1 MNGFV
6 TMRMSDNAE
15 DPSFEI
21 ESELGNADLF
31 DRAMILYSLAY
42 SMIPDPKI
50 RKIVFSILSSG
61 MFDKIDRTA
70 IDMEVPE

>member
-15 DPSFEI
+15 GPIFEI

>member
-15 DPSFEI
+15 GPSFEI
-21 ESELGNADLF
+21 ESKLVNANLF
-31 DRAMILYSLAY
+31 DRAMILYSLAC

-50 RKIVFSILSSG
+50 RKSVFSVLSSG
-61 MFDKIDRTA
+61 MFDKIGRTE
-70 IDMEVPE
+70 IEMEVPG

>member
-15 DPSFEI
+15 GPSFEI
-21 ESELGNADLF
+21 ESKLGNADLF
-31 DRAMILYSLAY
+31 DRAMILYSLAC

-61 MFDKIDRTA
+61 MFDKIGRTA
-70 IDMEVPE
+70 IDMEVPG

>member
-1 MNGFV
+1 MSGVV